1 MNSKKRLRLWKKLE
15 SLFVAKLQN
24 IITNLFFDPLPTN
37 ILSMGG
43 FLPCPWYKSG
53 MCTSPRL
60 REPSTLVVNPE
71 RCLGKHEDYRSC
83 RYFVDVEKQE
93 EKEKSLTRFTQP
105 TPAIAQQLK
114 PYPPIHLLHTK
125 PSSTCPYFKV
135 YEYAGNYLA
144 YCNVLERLLTRS
156 EVKNCEKLW
165 KNCPFYKLGRSCT
178 GE

>member
-1 MNSKKRLRLWKKLE
+1 
-15 SLFVAKLQN
+15 
-24 IITNLFFDPLPTN
+24 
-37 ILSMGG
+37 MGDS
-43 FLPCPWYKSG
+43 LPCPWYKNG

-60 REPSTLVVNPE
+60 REPSTLVVSSE
-71 RCLGKHEDYRSC
+71 RCLGGQEDYRSC
-83 RYFVDVEKQE
+83 RYFVDVEKLE
-93 EKEKSLTRFTQP
+93 EKEKGGLVKFTQP

-114 PYPPIHLLHTK
+114 PYPPIHLLHSK
-125 PSSTCPYFKV
+125 PSSACPYFKT

-165 KNCPFYKLGRSCT
+165 KGCPFYKLGRGYI

>member
-1 MNSKKRLRLWKKLE
+1 
-15 SLFVAKLQN
+15 
-24 IITNLFFDPLPTN
+24 
-37 ILSMGG
+37 MGD

-60 REPSTLVVNPE
+60 REPSTLVVSPE
-71 RCLGKHEDYRSC
+71 RCLGGQEYYRSC

-93 EKEKSLTRFTQP
+93 VKEKNALTKFTQP

-114 PYPPIHLLHTK
+114 PYPPIHLLHSK

-165 KNCPFYKLGRSCT
+165 KNCPFYKLGRGYTS
-178 GE
+178 E